1 MTELDLAKEW
11 FLKTSGSEI
20 DVDLMIELG
29 MISEETILTLYRFSD
44 DSK

>member
-20 DVDLMIELG
+20 DVDLMITLG
-29 MISEETILTLYRFSD
+29 MVSEETILTLYRFSD